1 MALLEDSDCISSL
14 LPILTELALAET
26 TFDAH
31 QHSAYA
37 TKRVEQ
43 RFPLKMLALHMCR
56 RDPQGDPYKFIAAVQ
71 SLSEI
76 AIDILRPIDFLG
88 PENTEESHNAGF
100 FMFATMLTM
109 WEPFLPYPC
118 YASNDD
124 SEYESEDHDHDDIY
138 MTTEVENLFAQW
150 MEEDMP

>member
-14 LPILTELALAET
+14 LPSLTELALAET

-31 QHSAYA
+31 QHFAYA

-43 RFPLKMLALHMCR
+43 RVPLKMLALHMCR
-56 RDPQGDPYKFIAAVQ
+56 RDPQGDPYNFIAAVQ

-88 PENTEESHNAGF
+88 PRILRNPIMQGF
-100 FMFATMLTM
+100 SCLQQ
-109 WEPFLPYPC
+109 C
-118 YASNDD
+118 
-124 SEYESEDHDHDDIY
+124 
-138 MTTEVENLFAQW
+138 
-150 MEEDMP
+150 